1 MVQPIAGRQN
11 VVDMKAAIFRQYL
24 DTPVAVEHDEFS
36 IKRVG
41 VFGSNSRFGQAAQ
54 AVGSAALPGNVS
66 VVRSPVRSGIYRALT
81 PGGGSGRGRRL
92 AGAGRRLLGRSGRG
106 ARNRF
111 RCPPGFENGGTFTDR
126 RFSTCGAQ
134 ILAIPNFGPGSLLG
148 GTGRALARLARNAE
162 LISSIGDLRSLN
174 NPERIIRAANIPMT
188 PKKVNVTARA
198 SGVNTILNAIGD
210 NLWNVR
216 VAKRDGVIL
225 EPVSWFAFLCES
237 DWRL

>member
-1 MVQPIAGRQN
+1 MAVFVQPIAGRQN

-24 DTPVAVEHDEFS
+24 DTPVAVESTMSFH
-36 IKRVG
+36 KRVG

-54 AVGSAALPGNVS
+54 AVGSTALPGNIS
-66 VVRSPVRSGIYRALT
+66 PVRSPRSALRSGIYRTLT

-134 ILAIPNFGPGSLLG
+134 ILAIPNFGPGSLIG

-174 NPERIIRAANIPMT
+174 NPERIIRNAQIPST
-188 PKKVNVTARA
+188 RRKL
-198 SGVNTILNAIGD
+198 IL
-210 NLWNVR
+210 L
-216 VAKRDGVIL
+216 L
-225 EPVSWFAFLCES
+225 ELLA
-237 DWRL
+237 